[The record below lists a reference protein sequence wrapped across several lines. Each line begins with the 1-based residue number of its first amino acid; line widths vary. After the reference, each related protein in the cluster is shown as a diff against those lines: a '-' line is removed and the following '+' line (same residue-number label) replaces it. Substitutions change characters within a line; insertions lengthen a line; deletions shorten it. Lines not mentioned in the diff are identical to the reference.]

1 LLNSNVKQMKQVH
14 PAQGCIFT
22 TSSGSNDDPAC
33 ESDDRS
39 RRHSVDDSRL
49 AQSVSDVLM
58 ANPSLTNSA
67 FRTVSAKTRAFTTRS
82 GSPDRDRADLA
93 TIVGCAVMQ
102 LFQNV
107 FCCQS
112 RRPCVAIRR
121 ARWPS
126 TIWSQL
132 TVRRCR
138 PFHLGTASRDEP
150 APEGTPRLFEPPIT
164 VDDDDVM

>member
-1 LLNSNVKQMKQVH
+1 MKQVH

-39 RRHSVDDSRL
+39 RRHSVGDFRL

-58 ANPSLTNSA
+58 ANPSLSN
-67 FRTVSAKTRAFTTRS
+67 FRISHRLCENAGIYPFA

-93 TIVGCAVMQ
+93 TIVACAVKQ
-102 LFQNV
+102 LFSERLLLSIASSLR
-107 FCCQS
+107 CDPS
-112 RRPCVAIRR
+112 GAMAIN
-121 ARWPS
+121 S
-126 TIWSQL
+126 LVTEL

-150 APEGTPRLFEPPIT
+150 APEGTPRLPEPPIT
-164 VDDDDVM
+164 VDDDDVMSSPAP